1 MKAEAESDDKHKHDE
16 KELEHGEADVPEHQN
31 EDAEGGELLE
41 VGEQVE
47 PGHRQDERPYWPTPT
62 LQKTSKQST
71 STTTHNVALATLAD
85 VPGHSDVE
93 DEADG
98 EDVDHPV
105 HHVGNR
111 EVT

>member
-47 PGHRQDERPYWPTPT
+47 PGHRQDERPNWPTPT
-62 LQKTSKQST
+62 LQKHQ
-71 STTTHNVALATLAD
+71 N
-85 VPGHSDVE
+85 
-93 DEADG
+93 
-98 EDVDHPV
+98 
-105 HHVGNR
+105 NR
-111 EVT
+111 LRPQLTMLPSQPSPMSQGIVMLKTKPMEKR